1 MTANIRAAAM
11 LTVALL
17 IGACATEATSQYY
30 RPRGQDQNWEVSGTL
45 QKATRKV
52 TVRINGAEALTG
64 TLSWLSLEGD
74 FRGTYRGHPVA
85 ASCHN
90 VEKWLSSYVRCDVLI
105 DNEKAASLVF

>member
-1 MTANIRAAAM
+1 MTANMRTAAI

-17 IGACATEATSQYY
+17 TSACATEAPSQHY
-30 RPRGQDQNWEVSGTL
+30 RLRGQDQNLEVNGEL
-45 QKATRKV
+45 NKATRKV
-52 TVRINGAEALTG
+52 TIRINGAEALTG

-85 ASCHN
+85 ATCHN
-90 VEKWLSSYVRCDVLI
+90 VQKWLSSYVRCDVLI